1 LTWRSQQPALTKLEE
16 YSVTSSP
23 KQEISPIFLCLTCLF
38 VTCLL
43 ISNIIA
49 GKLMLIFGMALPAAV
64 IVFPI
69 TYIFGDVL
77 TEVYGYERS
86 RLVIWIGFAA
96 NLLMSLLF
104 IITVLLPYP
113 KFWNGQTAYAV
124 VLGLTPRMVA
134 ASLLG
139 YFGGEFA
146 NSFVLSK
153 VKILTRGRWLW
164 MRTIGS
170 TVVGEGVDTLIFIV
184 FAFAGSIPPSVLVEM
199 IFAQYLWKVGYEV
212 LATPLT
218 YRVVGWVK
226 RREQIDTFDIDVNY
240 NPFRLEENSNG
251 RI

>member
-1 LTWRSQQPALTKLEE
+1 MNHFK
-16 YSVTSSP
+16 Y
-23 KQEISPIFLCLTCLF
+23 EISPTFLCLTCLF

-49 GKLMLIFGMALPAAV
+49 GKLALILGMTLPAAV

-77 TEVYGYERS
+77 TEVYGYERT

-104 IITVLLPYP
+104 MITIILPYP
-113 KFWNGQTAYAV
+113 KFWNQQGAYTT
-124 VLGLTPRMVA
+124 VLGLTPRLVA
-134 ASLLG
+134 ASLIG

-153 VKILTRGRWLW
+153 VKLLTKGRWLW
-164 MRTIGS
+164 IRTIGS
-170 TVVGEGVDTLIFIV
+170 TVVGEGIDTLLFIV
-184 FAFAGSIPPSVLVEM
+184 LAFVGSLPMTVLIGM
-199 IFAQYLWKVGYEV
+199 IGAQYIWKVGYEI

-226 RREQIDTFDIDVNY
+226 RRENTDTFDYKADY
-240 NPFRLEENSNG
+240 NPFRLEETHG
-251 RI
+251 TI